1 MGELGGE
8 VTMGNKGDSPVAQA
22 GSSCTGFKI
31 DRIGGLHPL

>member
-8 VTMGNKGDSPVAQA
+8 VTTGNKGDSTVVQD
-22 GSSCTGFKI
+22 GSSCTGFKT